1 MGKSKQIEISPE
13 TIEVFSSLLKVR
25 KEIFLS
31 SGRKQWSMGGT
42 PISIILIGITPENF
56 PEHLFPDWDGMK
68 GVGIVSGDKFVKELK
83 SFKHPILDFSKTT
96 KGEGDSSNSKLII
109 LDKKNPNRKVEI
121 ETTSPIYIN
130 HKDMKKLTLPTKWDL
145 EINLSWAD
153 VREIG
158 VVGDQL
164 DGIEILKN
172 EKEAPVF
179 RNINLLSEQHSSQ
192 ASRKTD
198 VVSESIISDYQPK
211 GKSFRFLFQRFGMI
225 KNLPRGDYKISF
237 SEGGI
242 SYWVNTTDRRYT
254 FALSLEKESW
264 FEKQKT
270 PTQLAQIT
278 KKLEK
283 KPLKQITTKEY
294 KNINEYS
301 NAIQTSWRKSIDAI
315 IETGEL
321 LSKSKDKF
329 FKDDVLWQTFLESL
343 PFGER
348 TIERLIYISK
358 NKSLLLDNKI
368 YKNLPPSWGTL
379 YEICTIGNEKPITI
393 YESQSGE
400 TSKVKK
406 RGFTEIKLD
415 RRDFVLKAL
424 DERVLKD
431 GKKVPLLRSDCSKKE
446 IEEFKRRI
454 QSEFFESPITQS
466 KSPKNKTPSNR
477 TTQPKEVLVQ
487 FKHNTPDEEVDKFI
501 SKLEQVLKNNQWV
514 IDQDI

>member
-13 TIEVFSSLLKVR
+13 TIEVFSSLLKVN

-31 SGRKQWSMGGT
+31 SGKRQWSNGGT
-42 PISIILIGITPENF
+42 PISIILIGITPDNF
-56 PEHLFPDWDGMK
+56 PEHLFPDWDGIK

-83 SFKHPILDFSKTT
+83 SFKHPIIDFSKTT
-96 KGEGDSSNSKLII
+96 KGERDNSNSILII

-121 ETTSPIYIN
+121 ETTSPLYLN
-130 HKDMKKLTLPTKWDL
+130 HKDVNKLNLPTKYDL
-145 EINLSWAD
+145 EINLSWEE
-153 VREIG
+153 VREMG

-164 DGIEILKN
+164 DSIEILKN
-172 EKEAPVF
+172 EKEPPVF
-179 RNINLLSEQHSSQ
+179 RNINLLSEQHPSQ
-192 ASRKTD
+192 TRRKTE

-211 GKSFRFLFQRFGMI
+211 GKSFRFLFQRYGMI

-237 SEGGI
+237 SEIGF

-254 FALSLEKESW
+254 FALALEKESW
-264 FEKQKT
+264 FDKQKT

-278 KKLEK
+278 NKLER

-301 NAIQTSWRKSIDAI
+301 DAIQTSWRKSIDAI

-321 LSKSKDKF
+321 LSKSKEKF

-368 YKNLPPSWGTL
+368 YKNLPSSWGTL
-379 YEICTIGNEKPITI
+379 YEICTIGKDKPITI
-393 YESQSGE
+393 YENQSGE

-415 RRDFVLKAL
+415 RKDFVLRAL
-424 DERVLKD
+424 EERVIKD

-446 IEEFKRRI
+446 IEDFKRKI
-454 QSEFFESPITQS
+454 QSEFFESPTTQS
-466 KSPKNKTPSNR
+466 QSPKSKTPANR
-477 TTQPKEVLVQ
+477 STQPKEVLVQ
-487 FKHNTPDEEVDKFI
+487 FKHNTPDAELDKFI
-501 SKLEQVLKNNQWV
+501 SKLDQVLKNNKWV
-514 IDQDI
+514 IEQD